1 MTTNNKLLDNEP
13 QTKDASRSGN
23 PFGNNF
29 DLEDLRR
36 KALNMSKAEEKANSN
51 WFTLKDGESGRIEVL
66 CLEGV
71 PCPEYVPKTFKN
83 QVQQQMVNGQLVP
96 KMCYKYTVLDRSNG
110 NTNPKP
116 QAFEVGKNSHKLIKA
131 ELEKGNWILDITRTG
146 TGTDTL
152 YTPKPV
158 Q

>member
-1 MTTNNKLLDNEP
+1 MTTNNKLLDDEP
-13 QTKDASRSGN
+13 QTEDASTSGN

-29 DLEDLRR
+29 DIEDLRR
-36 KALNMSKAEEKANSN
+36 KALSMSKEEERANSA
-51 WFTLKDGESGRIEVL
+51 WFQIKQNETRRAEVL

-71 PCPEYVPKTFKN
+71 PCPEYVQKTFKN
-83 QVQQQMVNGQLVP
+83 QVQKKIVNGVQVDM
-96 KMCYKYTVLDRSNG
+96 MCYKYTVLDRSNG
-110 NTNPKP
+110 NPNPKP

-152 YTPKPV
+152 YTPVAV